1 MDLTIIIR
9 IVSIRKSF
17 AKPLATRV
25 RSKQIIPLQTS
36 GVLIIKNRAMIKYG
50 IIILS
55 HIFRK
60 EKGKN
65 IKGIIEAIKYNRLSC
80 SGHETPRDQ
89 KESHE
94 PSFIHKPNVSG

>member
-1 MDLTIIIR
+1 MDLPIIIR
-9 IVSIRKSF
+9 IVSIRKSL

-36 GVLIIKNRAMIKYG
+36 GVLMIKNIAIIKYG

-60 EKGKN
+60 EKGKSM
-65 IKGIIEAIKYNRLSC
+65 KGIIETIKYNRLSC
-80 SGHETPRDQ
+80 SGHSTPLNQND
-89 KESHE
+89 SHKN
-94 PSFIHKPNVSG
+94 PP